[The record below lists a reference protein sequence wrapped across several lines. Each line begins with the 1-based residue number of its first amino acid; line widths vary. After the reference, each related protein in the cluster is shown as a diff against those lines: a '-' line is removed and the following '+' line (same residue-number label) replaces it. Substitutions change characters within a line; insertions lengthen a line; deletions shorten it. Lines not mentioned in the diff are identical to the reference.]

1 MKRNTKIYSGEAVT
15 LHQVL
20 RWADQQPC
28 FLYLNGNGHD
38 TFYDTFPH
46 MILAGQRENINS
58 HENSF
63 AKLEELLR
71 QKNWTY
77 GFFSYDLKNEIET
90 LESRSPATIGVE
102 HANFAI
108 PETIIRFEEGGMEID
123 SFTNPDELLG
133 EIKSTQF
140 QSDQGAIEIK
150 PPKSNTSRK
159 HYIENVNKIKD
170 AIVEGEFYEM
180 NYCIEYTAKSSSFD
194 PLHCYENLNEIS
206 PMPFSVLMKF
216 ESKYLI
222 CASPERFLKK
232 QGNKIISQPIKGTTK
247 RSFDKQEDDLLK
259 KQLLESE
266 KERAENL
273 MIVDLVRNDLAK
285 SAETGSVKVEDLF
298 GIYTFKRIHQM
309 ISTVSALHDPEIP
322 MTDIIKN
329 AFPMGS
335 MTGAPKIRVMEE
347 IDALETS
354 ARGLYSGAVGFFT
367 PDGNF
372 DFNVVIRSI
381 IYDANSGQISFHV
394 GSAITYDSDPEH
406 EYNECLLKAESLF
419 EVLAK

>member
-1 MKRNTKIYSGEAVT
+1 MKRHTKIYADKTFNV
-15 LHQVL
+15 HQIL

-38 TFYDTFPH
+38 TFYGAFPQ
-46 MILAGQRENINS
+46 MIFVGQREHLTS

-63 AKLEELLR
+63 PKIEELLR
-71 QKNWTY
+71 QKDWAY
-77 GFFSYDLKNEIET
+77 GFFSYDLKNEIEA
-90 LESRSPATIGVE
+90 LESKNPATIDVE
-102 HANFAI
+102 HAYFAI
-108 PETIIRFEEGGMEID
+108 PETIIKFEEGGMQID

-133 EIKSTQF
+133 QIKITQF
-140 QSDQGAIEIK
+140 QPGPGAPEIN
-150 PPKSNTSRK
+150 PPKSNTTRK
-159 HYIENVNKIKD
+159 HYIENVNKIKE
-170 AIVEGEFYEM
+170 AIIEGEFYEM
-180 NYCIEYTAKSSSFD
+180 NYCIEYATKSSYFD
-194 PLHCYENLNEIS
+194 PVHCYQKLNEIS

-216 ESKYLI
+216 GSKYLI

-232 QGNKIISQPIKGTTK
+232 QGNEIISQPIKGTIK

-285 SAETGSVKVEDLF
+285 SAETGSVKVKELF

-309 ISTVSALHDPEIP
+309 ISTVTASHDPKIP
-322 MTDIIKN
+322 VTDIIKN

-335 MTGAPKIRVMEE
+335 MTGAPKIRVMVE
-347 IDALETS
+347 IDKLEDS

-367 PDGNF
+367 PEGEF

-381 IYDANSGQISFHV
+381 IYDAESSQISFHV

-419 EVLAK
+419 EVLSK

>member
-1 MKRNTKIYSGEAVT
+1 MKRQTKTYTDQAVT
-15 LHQVL
+15 VQQIL
-20 RWADQQPC
+20 RWADQQSC
-28 FLYLNGNGHD
+28 FLYLNGNGHE
-38 TFYDTFPH
+38 TFYDAFPQ
-46 MILAGQRENINS
+46 MIFVGQREHICS
-58 HENSF
+58 QEDSF
-63 AKLEELLR
+63 PKIEELLR
-71 QKNWTY
+71 QKDWAY
-77 GFFSYDLKNEIET
+77 GFFSYDLKNEIEA
-90 LESRSPATIGVE
+90 LESKNTATIEVE

-108 PETIIRFEEGGMEID
+108 PETIIKLEEGGMQID
-123 SFTNPDELLG
+123 SFTKPDEVLRQ
-133 EIKSTQF
+133 IKSSIILTDNIVHQI
-140 QSDQGAIEIK
+140 DH
-150 PPKSNTSRK
+150 PKSKTSRK
-159 HYIENVNKIKD
+159 KYIENVEKIKE

-180 NYCIEYTAKSSSFD
+180 NYCIEYVTKSSAFD
-194 PLHCYENLNEIS
+194 PAHCYQKLNEIS

-232 QGNKIISQPIKGTTK
+232 QGNKIISQPIKGTIK

-285 SAETGSVKVEDLF
+285 SAETGSVKVDELF
-298 GIYTFKRIHQM
+298 GIYTFRRIHQM
-309 ISTVSALHDPEIP
+309 ISTITALHDPKIP

-347 IDALETS
+347 IDKLEDS
-354 ARGLYSGAVGFFT
+354 ARGLYSGAVGIFT
-367 PDGNF
+367 PEGDF

-381 IYDANSGQISFHV
+381 VYDAENSHISFHV

>member
-1 MKRNTKIYSGEAVT
+1 
-15 LHQVL
+15 
-20 RWADQQPC
+20 
-28 FLYLNGNGHD
+28 
-38 TFYDTFPH
+38 
-46 MILAGQRENINS
+46 MIFVGQREHLTS

-63 AKLEELLR
+63 PKIEELLR
-71 QKNWTY
+71 QKDWAY
-77 GFFSYDLKNEIET
+77 GFFSYDLKNEIEA
-90 LESRSPATIGVE
+90 LESKNPATIDVE

-108 PETIIRFEEGGMEID
+108 PETIIKFEEGGMQID

-133 EIKSTQF
+133 QIKSTQF
-140 QSDQGAIEIK
+140 QPGPGAPEIN
-150 PPKSNTSRK
+150 PPKSNTTRK
-159 HYIENVNKIKD
+159 HYIENVNKIKE
-170 AIVEGEFYEM
+170 AIIEGEFYEM
-180 NYCIEYTAKSSSFD
+180 NYCIEYATKSSYFD
-194 PLHCYENLNEIS
+194 PVHCYQKLNEIS
-206 PMPFSVLMKF
+206 PMPFSVLMKIG
-216 ESKYLI
+216 SKYLI

-232 QGNKIISQPIKGTTK
+232 QGNEIISQPIKGTIK

-285 SAETGSVKVEDLF
+285 SAETGSVKVKELF

-309 ISTVSALHDPEIP
+309 ISTVTASHDPKIP
-322 MTDIIKN
+322 VTDIIKN

-335 MTGAPKIRVMEE
+335 MTGAPKIRVMVE
-347 IDALETS
+347 IDKLEDS

-367 PDGNF
+367 PEGEF

-381 IYDANSGQISFHV
+381 IYDAESSQISFHV

-419 EVLAK
+419 EVLSK